1 MLNRRLKNVIFVE
14 DDALDFE
21 VYKSVLNKEFP
32 ELNVIQTLEVS
43 PKLLSKYLIKE
54 TLLLVD
60 VNLNGVDGIELY
72 ETQIKPLQYKVYI
85 HTSSDNPA
93 DISRAKK
100 AGIKA
105 YFQKQ
110 LGREDISTQLTAI
123 LTFFDLNHIEN

>member
-1 MLNRRLKNVIFVE
+1 MLNGRLKNVIFVE

-21 VYKSVLNKEFP
+21 VYKSVLNRQFP
-32 ELNVIQTLEVS
+32 DLKVVQMLDVNPQI
-43 PKLLSKYLIKE
+43 LSKYLLKE
-54 TLLLVD
+54 TLILLD
-60 VNLNGVDGIELY
+60 INLNGTDGIEFY
-72 ETQIKPLQYKVYI
+72 EQNIKPLQYTVYV

-110 LGREDISTQLTAI
+110 LGREDISAQLSA
-123 LTFFDLNHIEN
+123 LLGFFDLNHIEN